1 MKRLYSPWRSQ
12 YIATFS
18 KPKKAGCLF
27 CRIAKVKND
36 QKNFVLTRGKL
47 CYAVMNLYPYNSG
60 HVMVVPYKHTSKF
73 EALSEEEYTEVMQL
87 TARLKKGLEKVSH
100 PQGFNFGGNFGRV
113 AGAGID
119 KHIHFHLVPRWNG
132 DTNFM
137 PVLADTKMISED
149 MRKTWREL
157 KGALGKNAKL

>member
-1 MKRLYSPWRSQ
+1 MKRLFSPWRSK
-12 YIATFS
+12 YIASFS
-18 KPKKAGCLF
+18 APRSSSCLF
-27 CRIAKVKND
+27 CRIAREKKDDKNL
-36 QKNFVLTRGKL
+36 VVARGKH

-60 HVMVVPYKHTSKF
+60 HVMVVPYRHTSRF
-73 EALSEEEYTEVMQL
+73 EALSSEEYAEVMQL

-119 KHIHFHLVPRWNG
+119 KHIHFHLVPRWSG

-149 MRKTWREL
+149 MKKTWRKL
-157 KGALGKNAKL
+157 RKALGKR